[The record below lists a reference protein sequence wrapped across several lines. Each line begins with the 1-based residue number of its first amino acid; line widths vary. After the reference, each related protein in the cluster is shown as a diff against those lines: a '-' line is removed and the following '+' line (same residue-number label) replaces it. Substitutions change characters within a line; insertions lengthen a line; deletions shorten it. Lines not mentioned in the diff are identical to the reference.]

1 MMRRTR
7 MTALAALAVTVAA
20 GCGSERPVAVP
31 THRPASP
38 PPPSAALPR
47 PTSADCPKLSARGRS
62 ITHLDYVDFVQAN
75 GRNYI
80 ADLNRVPLITRA
92 EVGARVM
99 WVRCSFSK
107 LNEATG
113 QVPPKP
119 RDGDAAFLAP
129 GTALY
134 AIRGWSPAC
143 RLAASH
149 DGRLHVYLAHQ
160 PGGRVAT
167 PERCALANVG

>member
-1 MMRRTR
+1 MRCFRVIGP
-7 MTALAALAVTVAA
+7 AFLAVATAA
-20 GCGSERPVAVP
+20 GCASERPVAVP
-31 THRPASP
+31 TPRPASTP
-38 PPPSAALPR
+38 SPSAGLAR
-47 PTSADCPKLSARGRS
+47 PMSADCPKLSAARGLS
-62 ITHLDYVDFVQAN
+62 FAAVDYVDFLQAN

-80 ADLNRVPLITRA
+80 AGLHRVPPVTGADI
-92 EVGARVM
+92 GARVL

-129 GTALY
+129 GTAVY
-134 AIRGWSPAC
+134 AIRGWPPAC

-149 DGRLHVYLAHQ
+149 DGRLYVYLSYQ
-160 PGGRVAT
+160 PGGHVAT
-167 PERCALANVG
+167 PERCSLQHGG